1 MSIVR
6 VALDVPLDGL
16 FDYVAEHASAA
27 DIGLRVLVPFGP
39 RQRVGVVMAVAENSE
54 IDAARLK
61 PVLRV
66 YRDIPA
72 LGRDLLDLYAFC
84 NRYYHHPL
92 GEIVLNALPTGLR
105 RAQPVRLKTALRYRL
120 TEAGSTVSVA
130 DLPPRAVVKHR
141 LLLQLQERGVLAGAE
156 VAAISSSARKALRE
170 FMAAGWAEE
179 RREPQAP
186 EADFPPP
193 KPAPTL
199 NAEQSHAVE
208 AVLARLGEFQVWLL
222 HGITGSGKTEVYLN
236 LIGATIARGGQ
247 ALVLVPEINL
257 TPQLEATFRG
267 RFPQACMATLHS
279 GLGESE
285 RATHW
290 LLAQSGTAQIV
301 LGTRLAVFTPLPALA
316 LVIVDEE
323 HDSSFKQQE
332 GLRYSARDVA
342 ITRAK
347 SAGVPVVLGS
357 ATPALESY
365 YNARL
370 GRYQL
375 LALNRRA
382 ADSAAL
388 PQIHC
393 IDTRRRKLVEGL
405 SEPLLAAL
413 AERLQKGEQS
423 LVFINRRG
431 YAPVL
436 MCGECGW
443 LSTCPRCSTRLVIHL
458 RDKRLRCHQCGHEAR
473 VPSACPDC
481 GNMDLKA
488 LGQGTQRV
496 EDALSRLLPTARVLR
511 IDRDSTR
518 RKGAWEGM
526 LKQVQDH
533 EVDILVGTQ
542 ILAKGHDFPKISL
555 VGILNADGAL
565 YSADFRASERLF
577 AQLMQVSGRAGRAD
591 IPGEVLI
598 QTEFP
603 DHALFQA
610 LRSHDFTAYAEAL
623 LSEREQ
629 AGFPPFVHQA
639 LLRAEAPQLDTALD
653 FLARAKAAAATLDY
667 PVLLFDP
674 VEAQMMRHSGKERAQ
689 LLVQSSSR
697 GALQAFLTAWHAM
710 LSAQQSGKARWY
722 LDVDPIEF

>member
-6 VALDVPLDGL
+6 VALDVPLDSL
-16 FDYVAEHASAA
+16 FDYVAEGASA
-27 DIGLRVLVPFGP
+27 DDVGLRVLVPFGP
-39 RQRVGVVMAVAENSE
+39 RQRVGVVVAVADNSE

-61 PVLRV
+61 PVLRI
-66 YRDIPA
+66 YRDIPP
-72 LGRDLLDLYAFC
+72 LTPDLLELYAFC

-92 GEIVLNALPTGLR
+92 GEIILNALPTGLR
-105 RAQPVRLKTALRYRL
+105 RAQPVRIKTTSRYRL
-120 TEAGSTVSVA
+120 TGPGRGVA
-130 DLPPRAVVKHR
+130 LTDLPARAVVKR
-141 LLLQLQERGVLAGAE
+141 KLLHALLEHGALAAGE
-156 VAAISSSARKALRE
+156 VAAISFSARKAMLE
-170 FMAAGWAEE
+170 FVAAGWVEE
-179 RREPQAP
+179 QREPVATGLR
-186 EADFPPP
+186 PPAP
-193 KPAPTL
+193 KPAPVL
-199 NAEQSHAVE
+199 NAEQLNAVQS
-208 AVLARLGEFQVWLL
+208 VLSQLAEFQVWLL
-222 HGITGSGKTEVYLN
+222 HGITGSGKTEVYLH
-236 LIGATIARGGQ
+236 LIGAVIARGGQ

-285 RATHW
+285 RASNW
-290 LLAQSGTAQIV
+290 LLAQSGRAQIV
-301 LGTRLAVFTPLPALA
+301 LGTRLAVFTPLPALQ
-316 LVIVDEE
+316 LVVVDEE

-342 ITRAK
+342 IARAK
-347 SAGVPVVLGS
+347 SAGIPVLLGS

-365 YNARL
+365 YNAKL
-370 GRYQL
+370 GRYRL
-375 LALNRRA
+375 LTLNRRA
-382 ADSAAL
+382 ANSAAL

-393 IDTRRRKLVEGL
+393 IDMRRRKLTEGL
-405 SEPLLAAL
+405 SEPLIAAL

-443 LSTCPRCSTRLVIHL
+443 LSACPRCSTRLVIHL
-458 RDKRLRCHQCGHEAR
+458 RDKRLRCHQCGHETR

-496 EDALSRLLPTARVLR
+496 EDALARLFPTARVLR

-518 RKGAWEGM
+518 RKGAWDEM
-526 LKQVQDH
+526 LRQVHGH

-555 VGILNADGAL
+555 VGIVNADGAL

-577 AQLMQVSGRAGRAD
+577 AQLLQVSGRAGRAD

-598 QTEFP
+598 QTGFP
-603 DHALFQA
+603 DHALFQS
-610 LRSHDFTAYAEAL
+610 LRAHDFTAFAEAL
-623 LSEREQ
+623 LDEREA

-639 LLRAEAPQLDTALD
+639 LLRAEAPQLDAAVD
-653 FLARAKAAAATLDY
+653 FLARAKAAAAQLDY
-667 PVLLFDP
+667 PVVLFDP
-674 VEAQMMRHSGKERAQ
+674 VAAQMMRHSGRERAQ
-689 LLVQSSSR
+689 LLVQSTSR
-697 GALQAFLTAWHAM
+697 GALQAFLTAWYAM
-710 LSAQQSGKARWY
+710 LCAQQSGRARWH
-722 LDVDPIEF
+722 LDVDPMEF